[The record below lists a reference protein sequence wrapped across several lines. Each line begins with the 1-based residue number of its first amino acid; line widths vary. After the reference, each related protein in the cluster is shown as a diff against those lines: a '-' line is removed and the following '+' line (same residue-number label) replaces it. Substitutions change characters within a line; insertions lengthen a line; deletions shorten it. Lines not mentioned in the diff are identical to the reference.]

1 MLFCNRNIIFDHF
14 CYRYFSACMLQNAY
28 FIFINIKSCSK
39 IWLCLRNQKALQENG
54 IALSNLN
61 IEMNLGTTEGIKHFV
76 EHSQCMGIISVRAIY
91 KSIYEQVF
99 KVLEV
104 ENLKMEREFL
114 FVEKRGE
121 TAKLQQT
128 FKRFITQGYNA

>member
-1 MLFCNRNIIFDHF
+1 
-14 CYRYFSACMLQNAY
+14 
-28 FIFINIKSCSK
+28 
-39 IWLCLRNQKALQENG
+39 
-54 IALSNLN
+54 
-61 IEMNLGTTEGIKHFV
+61 MNLGTTEGIKHFV

-104 ENLKMEREFL
+104 ENLKMEREFQ

>member
-1 MLFCNRNIIFDHF
+1 MV
-14 CYRYFSACMLQNAY
+14 
-28 FIFINIKSCSK
+28 
-39 IWLCLRNQKALQENG
+39 LRELGSGTLDVIQKALQENG
-54 IALSNLN
+54 IALSDLN

-76 EHSQCMGIISVRAIY
+76 EHSHCMGIISIRAIY

>member
-1 MLFCNRNIIFDHF
+1 M
-14 CYRYFSACMLQNAY
+14 S
-28 FIFINIKSCSK
+28 SK
-39 IWLCLRNQKALQENG
+39 KPCKKNG
-54 IALSNLN
+54 IDLSDLN

-76 EHSQCMGIISVRAIY
+76 EHSLSMGIISIRAIY

-99 KVLEV
+99 KILEI
-104 ENLKMEREFL
+104 ENLKMEREFQ

-128 FKRFITQGYNA
+128 FKRFITSGYNA